1 MKRSIM
7 MYVSILGLSHFLASA
22 VLARDDTS
30 LCYSTGPIENDIFP
44 LGTGQG
50 VFAEEVFVKVLN
62 NSPSNDLTARILVSK
77 LDGAKINIFDDSFS
91 LTPQTSGFT
100 IADITSR
107 PGIGD
112 IVQYEVQAELT
123 GAARDKALL
132 GAFPLTSSGTEQV
145 AAQRLVHSEWI
156 KISCSEFGP
165 IP

>member
-22 VLARDDTS
+22 VLAADDTS
-30 LCYSTGPIENDIFP
+30 LCYSTGPIEN
-44 LGTGQG
+44 QG
-50 VFAEEVFVKVLN
+50 IFAEEVFVKVLN

-100 IADITSR
+100 IADI
-107 PGIGD
+107 GD
-112 IVQYEVQAELT
+112 IVQYEVQVELT

-132 GAFPLTSSGTEQV
+132 GAFPRSGTEQV